1 MDPALLRNIAL
12 ETNDQGASDA
22 RLALAARRLVDRN
35 GQVVINPD
43 DLSAIPMWR
52 KYRVRLSDF
61 FNNPE
66 AQLNNNK
73 HLSIPLIG
81 NALDL
86 FIYDAAMRAVQ
97 PFAGPGTAPVDN
109 NFFVTVGYGV
119 PTIQFDT
126 GTGLVFTFEG
136 GAVAGTVPL
145 ADFGTAL
152 DYWQLN
158 IYYAGTAGDGIGDP
172 NTERAVFQQ
181 VADGSGAGTARYYR
195 DATTGIW
202 TYDETFSSLPDPE
215 FVIPDGFTFRTLDAN
230 SGEDEASVMTSVQNL
245 GDPRA
250 AEDRALMT
258 FSSQNTY
265 INLYPTGGSAPRI
278 SQIRIYLVLQDAT
291 GIESYEALTGGIVDV
306 WLLVAK
312 LPA

>member
-12 ETNDQGASDA
+12 ESNDQGAADA
-22 RLALAARRLVDRN
+22 QLSLASRRIIDRE
-35 GQVVINPD
+35 GRVVINPD
-43 DLSAIPMWR
+43 DMSAIPMWR

-97 PFAGPGTAPVDN
+97 PFAGPGTAPADN

-145 ADFGTAL
+145 AEFGTAT
-152 DYWQLN
+152 DFWQLN
-158 IYYAGTAGDGIGDP
+158 IYYPGEAGDAIGDP
-172 NTERAVFQQ
+172 TTERAVFNQI
-181 VADGSGAGTARYYR
+181 AGGSGAGAVRYYR
-195 DATTGIW
+195 DNTTGIW
-202 TYDETFSSLPDPE
+202 TYDETFSAIADPE
-215 FVIPDGFTFRTLDAN
+215 FVIPDGSTFRIYDAN

-245 GDPRA
+245 GNPRA
-250 AEDRALMT
+250 AEDRALMA

-291 GIESYEALTGGIVDV
+291 GIESYEALTAGIVDV
-306 WLLVAK
+306 WLLAAK
-312 LPA
+312 LP